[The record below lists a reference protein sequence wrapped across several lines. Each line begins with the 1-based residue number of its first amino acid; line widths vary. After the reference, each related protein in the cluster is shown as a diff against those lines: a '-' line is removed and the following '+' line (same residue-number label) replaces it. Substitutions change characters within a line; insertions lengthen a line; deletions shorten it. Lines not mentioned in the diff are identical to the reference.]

1 MTEEEVTQ
9 EETKEE
15 VTKEVTQEEQP
26 TEAPVEQ
33 TTEEATPDATPET
46 TPEAPAAEQANPET
60 EQVGD
65 PRYNTV
71 NAEEIKYGTNNFI
84 EVARK
89 KVDDAEFISLSKGY
103 YTRRGTRRYKNGLGF
118 PDQDDIKKF
127 LVENLQ
133 NIWGSFFYFLK
144 EVI

>member
-1 MTEEEVTQ
+1 MTEEEETQ

-15 VTKEVTQEEQP
+15 VTQEVTQEEP
-26 TEAPVEQ
+26 TEEKTETPVEVAE
-33 TTEEATPDATPET
+33 TTESTEETVEEATP
-46 TPEAPAAEQANPET
+46 EAPAEQANPET

-89 KVDDAEFISLSKGY
+89 KVEDAEFISISKGY
-103 YTRRGTRRYKNGLGF
+103 YTKRGTRRYKNGLGF
-118 PDQDDIKKF
+118 PDEAGIKKF
-127 LVENLQ
+127 LIEKLQ
-133 NIWGSFFYFLK
+133 NI
-144 EVI
+144 